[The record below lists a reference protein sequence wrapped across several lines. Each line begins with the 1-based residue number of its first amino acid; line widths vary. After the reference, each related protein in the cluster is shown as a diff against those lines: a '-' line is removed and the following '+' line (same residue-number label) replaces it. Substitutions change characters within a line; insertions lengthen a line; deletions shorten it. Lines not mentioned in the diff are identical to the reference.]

1 MINEEINLKIA
12 IIAGWT
18 EISEWN
24 PSPKDDKPVKVYQGT
39 NEAHPELGKF
49 IPNYVKSLDA
59 IVKVFDYFKFDWNV
73 GADGRPFAA
82 ACKDVM
88 ILERYYTLPSGML
101 QLYVG
106 V

>member
-1 MINEEINLKIA
+1 MFQSRLLSE
-12 IIAGWT
+12 AG
-18 EISEWN
+18 
-24 PSPKDDKPVKVYQGT
+24 
-39 NEAHPELGKF
+39 LF
-49 IPNYVKSLDA
+49 
-59 IVKVFDYFKFDWNV
+59 WNV
-73 GADGRPFAA
+73 GADGRPFAAA

>member
-1 MINEEINLKIA
+1 MFQSRLLSE
-12 IIAGWT
+12 AG
-18 EISEWN
+18 
-24 PSPKDDKPVKVYQGT
+24 
-39 NEAHPELGKF
+39 LF
-49 IPNYVKSLDA
+49 
-59 IVKVFDYFKFDWNV
+59 WNV